1 MTTLGRAWGEVIED
15 RSIAMPTSTAFTP
28 SHAVSWTPRR
38 LGRALGLALLLV
50 LGLAPSQ
57 MGCSQRRAPGPSAEE
72 GLPPSAHAED
82 PEVPRRRSSGP
93 DTEEVVSTVLLV
105 VLGLAA
111 AAGMAY
117 LSIVVI
123 PDAIN

>member
-1 MTTLGRAWGEVIED
+1 
-15 RSIAMPTSTAFTP
+15 MPKPTI
-28 SHAVSWTPRR
+28 HASSPTVTWPPRR
-38 LGRALGLALLLV
+38 LGNAVVLALLLV
-50 LGLAPSQ
+50 LGLVPSQ
-57 MGCSQRRAPGPSAEE
+57 TACSQRRAPRPNAEE
-72 GLPPSAHAED
+72 ALPPSAHSED
-82 PEVPRRRSSGP
+82 PELPKRRSGGT

>member
-1 MTTLGRAWGEVIED
+1 MTT
-15 RSIAMPTSTAFTP
+15 STLCAP
-28 SHAVSWTPRR
+28 SPAGTWSLRR
-38 LGRALGLALLLV
+38 LAHALGLALV
-50 LGLAPSQ
+50 LALALAPTQ
-57 MGCSQRRAPGPSAEE
+57 TACSQRRAPGPSAEE
-72 GLPPSAHAED
+72 GLPRSAHAED
-82 PEVPRRRSSGP
+82 PEVPKRRSSGA
-93 DTEEVVSTVLLV
+93 DTEEAISTVLLV